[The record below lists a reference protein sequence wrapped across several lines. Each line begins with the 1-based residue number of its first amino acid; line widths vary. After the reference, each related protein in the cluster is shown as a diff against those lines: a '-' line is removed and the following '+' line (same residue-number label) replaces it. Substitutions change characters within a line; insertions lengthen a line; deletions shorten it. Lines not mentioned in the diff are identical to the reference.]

1 VRDNCRSIEIWLY
14 ESCGYK
20 QVRLRERSLN
30 MLLLTTFTWII
41 IGVIVVALGVF
52 IGMKIKDKYY

>member
-20 QVRLRERSLN
+20 QVRLRERRLI